1 MSVFRCYNWK
11 HAGKATYIPYLPCE
25 NTWAKYSTSFSRY
38 IIVIS
43 KPSAAAAAATVSSF
57 SSVSSSFSSHI
68 VVHYSLTGYSEKDS
82 LYL

>member
-43 KPSAAAAAATVSSF
+43 KPSAAATVSSF
-57 SSVSSSFSSHI
+57 SSVSSSSFSSHI
-68 VVHYSLTGYSEKDS
+68 ALTELNILRKIV
-82 LYL
+82 